1 MAERDWNEREGGEFS
16 EGLSGEPFDLS
27 LRRLFGDGD
36 PLDASRSLP
45 DGAGE
50 PRKLLEK
57 EVRIVGVY
65 EQRTQERPPDYF
77 VLVRDNRD
85 RNLRIYIGQ
94 SEAYSISMAI
104 EGRAP
109 NRPMTHDLARIIV
122 ERLGWAVDRVI
133 VDDEYNGIYYAKLT
147 LVEGA
152 GTGVLDIDCRPSD
165 AIALAVRARA
175 PLYVAESVLEAE
187 GRKEQ
192 EL

>member
-1 MAERDWNEREGGEFS
+1 MAERDWNEREGGEFGD
-16 EGLSGEPFDLS
+16 GLSGEGFELS
-27 LRRLFGDGD
+27 LRRLFGEDSM
-36 PLDASRSLP
+36 DAGRPAPEDS
-45 DGAGE
+45 AA

-65 EQRTQERPPDYF
+65 EQRTHERPPDYF

-94 SEAYSISMAI
+94 NEAFSISMAI
-104 EGRAP
+104 EGRSP
-109 NRPMTHDLARIIV
+109 NRPMTHDLAKIIV
-122 ERLGWAVDRVI
+122 DRLGWAVDRVI

-147 LVEGA
+147 LVEAA
-152 GTGVLDIDCRPSD
+152 GEGVLDIDCRPSD
-165 AIALAVRARA
+165 AIAIAVRARA
-175 PLYVAESVLEAE
+175 PLYVAEEVLEAE

>member
-1 MAERDWNEREGGEFS
+1 MAERDWNEREGGDFGE
-16 EGLSGEPFDLS
+16 ELSGEPFELN

-36 PLDASRSLP
+36 PLESSRAVP
-45 DGAGE
+45 DDGV
-50 PRKLLEK
+50 PPKLLEK

-94 SEAYSISMAI
+94 TEAYSISMAI
-104 EGRAP
+104 EGRSP
-109 NRPMTHDLARIIV
+109 NRPMTHDLANIIV

-147 LVEGA
+147 LVEAA
-152 GTGVLDIDCRPSD
+152 GEGVLDIDCRPSD
-165 AIALAVRARA
+165 AMALAVRARA
-175 PLYVAESVLEAE
+175 PLYVAEAVLEAE